1 MKFIKN
7 DTGFDIN
14 DSNVKYIHL
23 HWDRLLSNLGG
34 ATICYYLDF
43 ETKHIY
49 FNYSNCASGDNFNK
63 RIGRN
68 IALGRLRQNYVQVS
82 LEKEIKYKNCCEAIE
97 NYFLKYTKDHPEFE
111 SFHNRFSLDI
121 LMMFISRKNEYGNP
135 SVHKLDRYD
144 PFTYFD

>member
-97 NYFLKYTKDHPEFE
+97 NYFLKQFFYFVSYLIKCKPIQIF
-111 SFHNRFSLDI
+111 FL
-121 LMMFISRKNEYGNP
+121 LMDSQ
-135 SVHKLDRYD
+135 LQ
-144 PFTYFD
+144 